1 MQIVSSAFNQRLEEN
16 DVGQIVELVAL
27 EGRGFSLFFTTANQE
42 LFATLSGALREY
54 KPLPGEATGT
64 IQSAT
69 DLTIATMNFV
79 MASSADSSLMTKIN
93 AQQMDNARITIERV
107 FADTPDLGRMLV
119 YVGFI
124 GDVGWNRAGVQGQ
137 GRNVFD
143 SMQTQWPYYSY
154 GDGCIWRFGS
164 PGCGI
169 NTSSYTIQ
177 SSTSTTS
184 FNISSSSRVGLWV
197 TNINSHGDDYY
208 SFGRVTFTAGAN
220 SGQVRAVRNHIG
232 DTLLLSHALPFQ
244 PAVGDL
250 FTLFPG
256 CRKRRVN
263 DCTSK
268 YNNSSAYNG
277 YWTIPI
283 PEDIQIGQ

>member
-1 MQIVSSAFNQRLEEN
+1 MQFVNSAFNQRLEEN
-16 DVGQIVELVAL
+16 DVGKIIELVAL

-42 LFATLSGALREY
+42 VFATLSGSLREY

-69 DLTIATMNFV
+69 DLTVATMRFL
-79 MASSADSSLMTKIN
+79 MASSADALMNTKIN
-93 AQQMDNARITIERV
+93 ANQMDGARVTIERV

-124 GDVGWNRAGVQGQ
+124 GDITWSRAGIQGQ

-143 SMQTQWPYYSY
+143 SHQTQWPYNTY
-154 GDGCIWRFGS
+154 GDGCVWRFGS
-164 PGCGI
+164 PGCGVD
-169 NTSSYTIQ
+169 TSSYTVLVSGSQ
-177 SSTSTTS
+177 
-184 FNISSSSRVGLWV
+184 FVVGSSSRIGLWV
-197 TNINSHGDDYY
+197 TNVVSLGDDYY
-208 SFGRVTFTAGAN
+208 SFGRVTFTQGAN
-220 SGQVRAVRNHIG
+220 SGQVRTIRNHIG
-232 DTLLLSHALPFQ
+232 NALLLSHTLPFQ
-244 PAVGDL
+244 PVTGDV
-250 FTLFPG
+250 FTIFPG
-256 CRKRRVN
+256 CRKRRVA

-268 YNNSSAYNG
+268 FNNSSGFNG